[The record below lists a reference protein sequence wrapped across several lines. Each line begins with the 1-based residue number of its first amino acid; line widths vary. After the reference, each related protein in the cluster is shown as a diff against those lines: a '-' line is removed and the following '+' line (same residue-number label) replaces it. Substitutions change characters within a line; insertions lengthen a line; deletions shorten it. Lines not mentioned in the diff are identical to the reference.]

1 MKAFARHFS
10 FEFLGGLRNRS
21 LLLMNYL
28 LPLGFYALMGAMMS
42 EINPFF
48 SQLIVP
54 AMVTFAVLSSAI
66 LGLPAPLVEAREA
79 EILRSFRINGVS
91 ARRLLAVPA
100 LSTSVH
106 IVIAGAIIVA
116 TAPILFR
123 GPLPL
128 HWPAFILVFFAFL
141 LACTG
146 LGSLIGVVAGTSRS
160 AILWQQLIYLPSM
173 LLGGLMVP
181 GHMLPELF
189 VRIGHILPA
198 TYAMDA
204 FLGLAYGQEILYS
217 PMLAVAI
224 LTAGGVLAFVLAAW
238 LFAWD
243 SRSLQRRP
251 VLSAALALLPYLAGA
266 LFLV

>member
-1 MKAFARHFS
+1 
-10 FEFLGGLRNRS
+10 
-21 LLLMNYL
+21 
-28 LPLGFYALMGAMMS
+28 MS
-42 EINPFF
+42 EIGPFF

-54 AMVTFAVLSSAI
+54 AIPCGAEQRHPGPSCL
-66 LGLPAPLVEAREA
+66 LVEAREA
-79 EILRSFRINGVS
+79 EILRSFRIRVS
-91 ARRLLAVPA
+91 PA
-100 LSTSVH
+100 ACWQSPPSPSVH
-106 IVIAGAIIVA
+106 IATGAISLLRRRPSSS
-116 TAPILFR
+116 AP
-123 GPLPL
+123 PAL
-128 HWPAFILVFFAFL
+128 HFAFILVFRLSA
-141 LACTG
+141 G
-146 LGSLIGVVAGTSRS
+146 LHRRSLIGVVAGTSRS